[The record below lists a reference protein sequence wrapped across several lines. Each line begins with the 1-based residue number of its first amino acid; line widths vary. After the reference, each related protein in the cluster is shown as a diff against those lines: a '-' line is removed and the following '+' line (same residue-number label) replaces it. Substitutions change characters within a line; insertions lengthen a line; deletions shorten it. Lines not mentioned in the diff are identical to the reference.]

1 LEARPEE
8 AAGPQV
14 GRLHRWWH
22 PPIVAAAALVVTS
35 GFAQFGV
42 STTLGDVARSFG
54 RVVAG
59 GSSVAEQL
67 GLSGTV
73 LAGGLAIIRLSSLAS
88 LPLAGLADRLGRR
101 RVLLGCS
108 ALGLALT
115 ALAAASP
122 GYWWFVALFA
132 LARPLLSATN
142 AVAQVVAAEE
152 TESRDRATALA
163 LLAAGYGTGAG
174 LTGLVRGVAGS
185 HLGWRGVFALVLLP
199 LAALPLL
206 GRRLEEPER
215 YRRLQGVQPAPS
227 GGERDAVA
235 AARPRLGHVRADL
248 RGRLWLLGGLVGAL
262 SLVTGP
268 ANTLLFAYGENALG
282 MRRATTALVVL
293 AAGPVGLGG
302 LALGRWAADRVGR
315 RWTVASMQLLVAL
328 SAMVTYGG
336 SVPGAIAGYLLAILF
351 GGAFAPALAALAAEL
366 FPTSARATVAG
377 WVTAAGVL
385 GAAAGLLLFGRLL
398 DASNG
403 FLPAMAVLAVP
414 VALVAPLYGR
424 LPETRGLELEESAPE
439 LPQAPA

>member
-1 LEARPEE
+1 LE
-8 AAGPQV
+8 V
-14 GRLHRWWH
+14 GSTTPGVRLHRWWH
-22 PPIVAAAALVVTS
+22 APIMATAGLVVTS

-54 RVVAG
+54 RMVAG
-59 GSSVAEQL
+59 GNSVAEQL

-73 LAGGLAIIRLSSLAS
+73 LAGGLAVIRLSSLAS

-108 ALGLALT
+108 ALGLAVT

-122 GYWWFVALFA
+122 NYWWFVALFA

-142 AVAQVVAAEE
+142 AVAPVMAAEQ
-152 TESRDRATALA
+152 TQSRDRAKALA
-163 LLAAGYGTGAG
+163 LITAGYALGAG
-174 LTGLVRGVAGS
+174 LTALVRGAAGG

-215 YRRLQGVQPAPS
+215 YRRLRGAPRPAGAGQPS
-227 GGERDAVA
+227 
-235 AARPRLGHVRADL
+235 RPRLGHVPAGL
-248 RGRLWLLGGLVGAL
+248 RGRLCLLGVLAAAM

-282 MRRATTALVVL
+282 MSRATTALVVL
-293 AAGPVGLGG
+293 AAGPVGLAG
-302 LALGRWAADRVGR
+302 LAAGRWAADRVGR
-315 RWTVASMQLLVAL
+315 RWAVGSTQVLVAL
-328 SAMVTYGG
+328 AAMVTYGG
-336 SVPGAIAGYLLAILF
+336 SRAGAVGGYLLAILF
-351 GGAFAPALAALAAEL
+351 GAAYAPGLGALTAEL

-385 GAAAGLLLFGRLL
+385 GASAGLFLFGRLL
-398 DASNG
+398 DALNG
-403 FLPAMAVLAVP
+403 FLPAMATLAVP
-414 VALVAPLYGR
+414 VILTAPLYAR

-439 LPQAPA
+439 VPGVASR

>member
-1 LEARPEE
+1 MEARPEE
-8 AAGPQV
+8 ATGPQV

-142 AVAQVVAAEE
+142 AVAQVVTAEE

-174 LTGLVRGVAGS
+174 LTGVVRGVAGS

-215 YRRLQGVQPAPS
+215 YRRLQGVRPARS

-293 AAGPVGLGG
+293 AAGPVGLAG

-328 SAMVTYGG
+328 SAVVTYGG

-351 GGAFAPALAALAAEL
+351 GGAFAPGLAALAAEL

-403 FLPAMAVLAVP
+403 FLPAMTVLAVP

>member
-8 AAGPQV
+8 VAGPQV
-14 GRLHRWWH
+14 GRLRRWWH
-22 PPIVAAAALVVTS
+22 PPIVATAALVVAS

-73 LAGGLAIIRLSSLAS
+73 LAGGLAVIRLSSLAS

-215 YRRLQGVQPAPS
+215 YRRLQGVRPARS

-235 AARPRLGHVRADL
+235 VARPRLGHVRADL
-248 RGRLWLLGGLVGAL
+248 RRRLWLLGGLVGAL

-293 AAGPVGLGG
+293 AAGPVGLAG
-302 LALGRWAADRVGR
+302 LTLGRWAADRVGR

-336 SVPGAIAGYLLAILF
+336 SVAGAIAGYLLAILS

-403 FLPAMAVLAVP
+403 FLPAMTVLAVP